1 MRIYNFKLWNNYW
14 YQVSNIVTSNS
25 KKRHSGVTLHNV
37 NYKPFFKII
46 LFICN
51 FTLSNRLKI
60 IIKNGESVETYNDA
74 GDVVVLPKSKLVRR
88 FSEYGSLIEEY
99 KLVDKKITLDD
110 DLDNDQTEIV
120 VTLLVKK

>member
-14 YQVSNIVTSNS
+14 HQVSNIVTSNS